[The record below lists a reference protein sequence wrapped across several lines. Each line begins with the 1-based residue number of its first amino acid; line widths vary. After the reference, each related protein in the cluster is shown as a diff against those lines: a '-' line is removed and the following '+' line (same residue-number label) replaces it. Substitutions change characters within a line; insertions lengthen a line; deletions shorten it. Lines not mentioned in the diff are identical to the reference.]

1 MELADYLG
9 VLRRRWWIVALLV
22 VVGAGVGAAYA
33 KVAPKTYSASVLIEV
48 TALPNNANSVSG
60 RTGGNVNMD
69 NEAQV
74 ATSTEVASIAA
85 RTLHDGVTALAL
97 SKDVTVAV
105 PPNTTFLQL
114 KCGMPTPSQAM
125 ACANAVGR
133 AYLTQRR
140 NTAAS
145 GISGEVNAQNQR
157 ITELTSRVTVLKAK
171 VAGFKGRGK
180 TTARVRIQLSLN
192 QAQTQ
197 LAAAESDN
205 AKLVPFLEDLNAP
218 GNTMVGQVVTPA
230 SLPTSPSSPR
240 TLLVL
245 PSGLLAGLLL
255 GLIGAFVLDFRDRR
269 IHSARDVERFLD
281 LPVLVNLADGNS
293 RMQPAVASPR
303 SRTGQSFTE
312 LGQYVAASLGEG
324 SHVVFVAGTS
334 AGPGC
339 SVLAA
344 NLAATLART
353 RSRVLLV
360 CADPGDTVTPQ
371 LTGVADDRGLAEVL
385 AGTAT
390 VAEAAQQASEEPQ
403 LSVLTPGQDVSGALL
418 NLQYEASRRLLS
430 ELRRDYRYVIVEVQ
444 SVGEDSSAFALA
456 EFADAAVMAVETTL
470 TTRPGAADCLQR
482 LDRLRT
488 SVLGAVVLPAQAGQ
502 PARPLPEVGSMRRP
516 PAPRTRPESRPESR
530 TDPRPEPRPEPRF
543 EPRAEARP
551 DPVPS
556 GERRRPSAP
565 SASSTPP
572 ANGRTTSSSPWPPSA
587 LPRSEPQ
594 PSSPSSPGSRFPGPP
609 SPAAAPPAAEPA
621 PPLSPPPAPDPLSD
635 PIPGSRSSGSRGS
648 GSASGSRS
656 RSTRSGSHPSDPG
669 SRSAPVGTSARASRG
684 EDLIPWPEPPDK
696 STED

>member
-22 VVGAGVGAAYA
+22 VVGAGLGAAYA

-48 TALPNNANSVSG
+48 TSLPNNANSVSG

-114 KCGMPTPSQAM
+114 KCGMPTASQAM

-140 NTAAS
+140 NTAVS

-171 VAGFKGRGK
+171 VAGFRGRGK
-180 TTARVRIQLSLN
+180 TTARVRVQLSLN

-255 GLIGAFVLDFRDRR
+255 GLLGAFVLDFRDRR

-281 LPVLVNLADGNS
+281 LPVLVDLAAGNS

-360 CADPGDTVTPQ
+360 CADPGGTVTPQ

-403 LSVLTPGQDVSGALL
+403 LAVLTPGQDVSGALL

-516 PAPRTRPESRPESR
+516 PAPRA
-530 TDPRPEPRPEPRF
+530 RPEPRPEPRLQ
-543 EPRAEARP
+543 PRAEARP
-551 DPVPS
+551 DPVSS
-556 GERRRPSAP
+556 GERRRPSTP
-565 SASSTPP
+565 SAP
-572 ANGRTTSSSPWPPSA
+572 APAPNGRTTSSSPWPPSA

-609 SPAAAPPAAEPA
+609 SPAAAPSAAEPA

-656 RSTRSGSHPSDPG
+656 RGSRSGSHPSDPG
-669 SRSAPVGTSARASRG
+669 SRSAPVGTSARASRDD
-684 EDLIPWPEPPDK
+684 DLIPWPESPDK
-696 STED
+696 TTEG

>member
-1 MELADYLG
+1 MTASARPDSMELADYLG

-22 VVGAGVGAAYA
+22 VVGAGAGAAYA

-74 ATSTEVASIAA
+74 ATSTEVSAIAA
-85 RTLHDGVTALAL
+85 RTLHDGVSAQTL

-114 KCGMPTPSQAM
+114 KCGMATAHQAM
-125 ACANAVGR
+125 ACANAFGR

-145 GISGEVNAQNQR
+145 GISGQVNAQNQR

-180 TTARVRIQLSLN
+180 TTARVRVQLALN

-230 SLPTSPSSPR
+230 ALPTSPSSPR
-240 TLLVL
+240 TMLVL

-255 GLIGAFVLDFRDRR
+255 GLLGAFVLDFRDRR

-281 LPVLVNLADGNS
+281 LPVLVNLAGNTP
-293 RMQPAVASPR
+293 MQPAVASPR
-303 SRTGQSFTE
+303 SRVGQSFTE

-360 CADPGDTVTPQ
+360 CADPGGTVTPQ
-371 LTGVADDRGLAEVL
+371 LTGVADNRGLAEVL
-385 AGTAT
+385 AGSAT
-390 VAEAAQQASEEPQ
+390 VAEAAQQASEEPE
-403 LSVLTPGQDVSGALL
+403 LAVLTPGQDVSGALL

-470 TTRPGAADCLQR
+470 TTRPGAAECLQR

-488 SVLGAVVLPAQAGQ
+488 SVLGAVVLPAQAGK
-502 PARPLPEVGSMRRP
+502 PARPLPEVGSMHRP
-516 PAPRTRPESRPESR
+516 PAPR
-530 TDPRPEPRPEPRF
+530 PRPEPRPEPRF

-551 DPVPS
+551 DPASS
-556 GERRRPSAP
+556 GERRRPSAS
-565 SASSTPP
+565 SAASAPA
-572 ANGRTTSSSPWPPSA
+572 ANGRTTPSSSPWPPSA

-594 PSSPSSPGSRFPGPP
+594 AASPSSPGTRFPGPP

-648 GSASGSRS
+648 GSGSRT
-656 RSTRSGSHPSDPG
+656 RSSRSGSHPSDPG

-684 EDLIPWPEPPDK
+684 DDLIPWPEPPDK
-696 STED
+696 TTEG

>member
-1 MELADYLG
+1 MTASARPDSMELADYLG
-9 VLRRRWWIVALLV
+9 VLRRRWLIVVLLV
-22 VVGAGVGAAYA
+22 VVGTGAGAAYA

-74 ATSTEVASIAA
+74 ATSTEVAAIAA
-85 RTLHDGVTALAL
+85 RTLNDGVSALTL

-114 KCGMPTPSQAM
+114 KCGMSTAHQAM
-125 ACANAVGR
+125 ACANAIGR
-133 AYLTQRR
+133 AYLSQRR
-140 NTAAS
+140 STAAS

-157 ITELTSRVTVLKAK
+157 ITQLTSRVTVLKSK

-180 TTARVRIQLSLN
+180 TTARVRVQLSLN

-230 SLPTSPSSPR
+230 ALPTSPSSPR

-255 GLIGAFVLDFRDRR
+255 GLLGAFVLDFRDRR

-281 LPVLVNLADGNS
+281 LPVLVDLAAGNS

-324 SHVVFVAGTS
+324 SHVIFVAGTS

-360 CADPGDTVTPQ
+360 CADPGGTVTPQ
-371 LTGVADDRGLAEVL
+371 LTGVANDRGLAEVL
-385 AGTAT
+385 AGTAP
-390 VAEAAQQASEEPQ
+390 VAEVAQQASEEPQ
-403 LSVLTPGQDVSGALL
+403 LAVLTPGQDVSGALL
-418 NLQYEASRRLLS
+418 SLQYEASRRLMS

-516 PAPRTRPESRPESR
+516 PAPRS
-530 TDPRPEPRPEPRF
+530 RPEPRPEPRF

-551 DPVPS
+551 DPVSS

-565 SASSTPP
+565 SAPSAP

-594 PSSPSSPGSRFPGPP
+594 AASPSSSGTRFPGPP
-609 SPAAAPPAAEPA
+609 SPAAAPAESE
-621 PPLSPPPAPDPLSD
+621 PPPSPPPAPDPLSD
-635 PIPGSRSSGSRGS
+635 PIPGSRSSGSRGP

-669 SRSAPVGTSARASRG
+669 SRSAPVGSSARASRG
-684 EDLIPWPEPPDK
+684 DDLIPWPEPPDK
-696 STED
+696 TTEG